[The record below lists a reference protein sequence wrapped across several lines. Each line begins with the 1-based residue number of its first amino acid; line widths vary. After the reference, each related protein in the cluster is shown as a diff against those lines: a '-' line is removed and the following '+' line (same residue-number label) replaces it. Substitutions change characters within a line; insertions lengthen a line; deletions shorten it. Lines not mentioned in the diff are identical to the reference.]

1 MQSATWIALFQRIPA
16 EQRANLLIITT
27 NQDELAV
34 AEIVRLE
41 ADYIAIRGRQTG
53 VAEVGGGF
61 YFIPYDRIIY
71 LGFQKPV
78 KEADIRKMYE
88 TGADGAAPLPGAL
101 PTLEPAVT
109 LPAEAL
115 PPPPTEPA
123 TPEPPKSGERPV
135 GSAKAALLERLRARR
150 ASGGANRPP
159 SK

>member
-1 MQSATWIALFQRIPA
+1 
-16 EQRANLLIITT
+16 LLIITT

-88 TGADGAAPLPGAL
+88 TGADGAAPLP
-101 PTLEPAVT
+101 TLEPAVA
-109 LPAEAL
+109 LPAEEL
-115 PPPPTEPA
+115 PPPAEPA
-123 TPEPPKSGERPV
+123 TPPEPPKSGERPV

-150 ASGGANRPP
+150 ASGEANRPP